1 LNGKSLILW
10 NFVSRFI
17 CFAAALVVSLLLSSE
32 KSDATVLTGVGTMF
46 RASARLLDGSGPHL
60 LIIQA
65 LFELSNISDDASFIL
80 LS

>member
-1 LNGKSLILW
+1 M
-10 NFVSRFI
+10 
-17 CFAAALVVSLLLSSE
+17 VSLLLSSE